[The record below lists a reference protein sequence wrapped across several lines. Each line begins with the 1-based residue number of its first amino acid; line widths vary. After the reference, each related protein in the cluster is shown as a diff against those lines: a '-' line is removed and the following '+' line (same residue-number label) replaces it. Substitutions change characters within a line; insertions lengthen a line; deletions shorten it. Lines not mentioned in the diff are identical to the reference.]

1 MVRVILLLAIL
12 SAHDGAQA
20 GTTEDLEAR
29 WRREYPRA
37 AAELETATQSFL
49 AKGVVTWRVGHG
61 ETVTTNEL
69 TVASSGDKKLVAREG
84 RTLESAKLPKEVY
97 ESDVRCQTP
106 DYGFVLRKQSPTDP
120 YIIVSY
126 AEKSESDAA
135 DFFLIYDVYARI
147 STMYM
152 QKTLLQRMQSPSF
165 VVKEVKSSR
174 EGASE
179 VVRIDYTYDGEK
191 ATESGAVYLDPNRN
205 WAIRKVDITKS
216 AKGPVPVDFKS
227 VVDYEQI
234 RAGVFFVKRMDFFA
248 RTPRPDVYEHVH
260 LELSQITVGDV
271 PSKIFK
277 LTAYGLPDIPLKPV
291 RESSTFSFR
300 NPLFW
305 GAFITAVVSFTLL
318 MVMRART
325 GKTSM
330 SIVP

>member
-1 MVRVILLLAIL
+1 MVKVVLLLAIL
-12 SAHDGAQA
+12 SAQGGARA
-20 GTTEDLEAR
+20 GTTEDLEAK

-37 AAELETATQSFL
+37 AAELESATQNFL
-49 AKGVVTWRVGHG
+49 AKGAVTWRIGSG
-61 ETVTTNEL
+61 ETLTTNEL
-69 TVASSGDKKLVAREG
+69 TVASSGDKKLIVRDG
-84 RTLESAKLPKEVY
+84 RTLESAKFQKRPY

-106 DYGFVLRKQSPTDP
+106 DYGFVLRKQTRTDP

-126 AEKSESDAA
+126 ADKLESDAVQ
-135 DFFLIYDVYARI
+135 FSLIYDVYARI

-165 VVKEVKSSR
+165 VVKEVKTSR
-174 EGASE
+174 EGGSE
-179 VVRIDYTYDGEK
+179 VVRIDYTYNGEK
-191 ATESGAVYLDPNRN
+191 AAESGAVYLDPNRN

-216 AKGPVPVDFKS
+216 ANGVAPVKFES
-227 VVDYEQI
+227 VVDYQET
-234 RAGVFFVKRMDFFA
+234 RDSVFFPKRMDFIA

-271 PSKIFK
+271 VPAETFK

-305 GAFITAVVSFTLL
+305 GALITAVISFALL
-318 MVMRART
+318 RVLRPRT
-325 GKTSM
+325 VKT
-330 SIVP
+330 